1 MSTIDWASAGR
12 LIGNVASKF
21 AQDGIEL
28 DDLKQEAALAVLEA
42 YPSYN
47 ESLGVSLNTFLGRRI
62 RDALR
67 AYVSATLGTIE
78 IERKWVAEPINEH
91 SSSAIKA
98 DSKEE
103 CEALRD
109 FHGADRFKKPRRVIS
124 SSKAM
129 ASLDEGWE
137 TSMSSGPYED
147 TSTPH
152 DRLGTSPPQEFGVLV
167 AEAEEALAA
176 ASEEAARAGGHGGA
190 DYWRQIGSL
199 KSQGFT
205 FAQIGKALG
214 KSTMAVQMAWRRSQK
229 RLNKSK
235 AA

>member
-21 AQDGIEL
+21 VQDGIEL
-28 DDLKQEAALAVLEA
+28 DDLKQEATLAVLESFPL
-42 YPSYN
+42 YS
-47 ESLGVSLNTFLGRRI
+47 EDTGVSLNTFLGRRI

-67 AYVSATLGTIE
+67 GFVAASLGSIE

-91 SSSAIKA
+91 SSLAIKA

-103 CEALRD
+103 CEALRA

-124 SSKAM
+124 TSKPM

-137 TSMSSGPYED
+137 SSSQD
-147 TSTPH
+147 DDVTPH
-152 DRLGTSPPQEFGVLV
+152 DKLGTSPPQEFGVLV
-167 AEAEEALAA
+167 AEAEEALVA
-176 ASEEAARAGGHGGA
+176 ASEAATRAGGHGGA
-190 DYWRQIGSL
+190 DYWRQIGQL
-199 KSQGFT
+199 RSQGFT
-205 FAQIGKALG
+205 FAQIGRALG

-229 RLNKSK
+229 RIKKNK